1 LGVKATGVAML
12 LAFNVAAIVG
22 VVMIVVRRLKR
33 KDHIPFGPYLVGGT
47 IVAFLFGRGIVEW
60 YLRLN
65 GLY

>member
-1 LGVKATGVAML
+1 
-12 LAFNVAAIVG
+12 
-22 VVMIVVRRLKR
+22 MIVVRRLKR